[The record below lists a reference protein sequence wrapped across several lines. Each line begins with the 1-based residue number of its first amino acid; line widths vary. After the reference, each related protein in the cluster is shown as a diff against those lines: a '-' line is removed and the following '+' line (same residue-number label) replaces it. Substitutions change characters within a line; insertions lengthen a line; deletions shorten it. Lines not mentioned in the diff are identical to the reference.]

1 MVELSPSVLS
11 ANFANLQNDLDQ
23 LKKTKVKYIHLDIMD
38 GKFVPNISFGFPIIK
53 AIRKDNDFIFDTHLM
68 IDEPIRYIDQFK
80 KSGADLVTI
89 HYEACSNLD
98 ETIEKIKSCGLK
110 VGLSFKPKTDINN
123 IIPYLEKIDL
133 CLVMSVEPGFGG
145 QSFMEDSIGKI
156 QKLRSY
162 IDDNNLS
169 CLIEVD
175 GGIKDYNLK
184 KVIDAGVDVVV
195 SGSDIFSH
203 KENSIIEQVNKYYDI
218 INELKKESSI

>member
-23 LKKTKVKYIHLDIMD
+23 LKKTKVKYLHLDIMD

-68 IDEPIRYIDQFK
+68 IEEPIRYIDQFK

-162 IDDNNLS
+162 IDENNLS

-218 INELKKESSI
+218 INK

>member
-23 LKKTKVKYIHLDIMD
+23 LKNTKVKYLHLDIMD

-98 ETIEKIKSCGLK
+98 ETIEKIKTCGLK

-162 IDDNNLS
+162 IDENNLS

-203 KENSIIEQVNKYYDI
+203 KENSIVEQVNKYYDI
-218 INELKKESSI
+218 IN

>member
-23 LKKTKVKYIHLDIMD
+23 LKKTKVKYLHLDIMD

-162 IDDNNLS
+162 IDENNLS

-203 KENSIIEQVNKYYDI
+203 KENSIIEQVNKYYEI
-218 INELKKESSI
+218 INE

>member
-23 LKKTKVKYIHLDIMD
+23 LKKTKVKYLHLDIMD

-98 ETIEKIKSCGLK
+98 KTIEKIKSCGLK

-162 IDDNNLS
+162 IDENNLS

-203 KENSIIEQVNKYYDI
+203 KENSIVEQVNKYYDI
-218 INELKKESSI
+218 IN

>member
-23 LKKTKVKYIHLDIMD
+23 LKKTKVKYLHLDIMD

-53 AIRKDNDFIFDTHLM
+53 AIRKDNDFILDTHLM
-68 IDEPIRYIDQFK
+68 IEEPIRYIDQFK
-80 KSGADLVTI
+80 KSGADLITI

-110 VGLSFKPKTDINN
+110 VGISFKPKTDINN

-145 QSFMEDSIGKI
+145 QSFIEDSIEKI

-162 IDDNNLS
+162 IDENDLS
-169 CLIEVD
+169 CMIEVD
-175 GGIKDYNLK
+175 GGIKDHNLK
-184 KVIDAGVDVVV
+184 KVIDAGIDIVV

-203 KENSIIEQVNKYYDI
+203 KENSIVEQVNKYYKI
-218 INELKKESSI
+218 IEE

>member
-23 LKKTKVKYIHLDIMD
+23 LKNTKVKYLHLDIMD

-68 IDEPIRYIDQFK
+68 IDEPIRYIDKFK

-98 ETIEKIKSCGLK
+98 ETIEKIKTCGLK

-162 IDDNNLS
+162 IDENNLS

-203 KENSIIEQVNKYYDI
+203 KKNSIIEQVNKYYDI
-218 INELKKESSI
+218 INK

>member
-23 LKKTKVKYIHLDIMD
+23 LKKTKVKYLHLDIMD

-162 IDDNNLS
+162 IDENNLS

-203 KENSIIEQVNKYYDI
+203 KENSIVEQVNRYYDI
-218 INELKKESSI
+218 IN

>member
-23 LKKTKVKYIHLDIMD
+23 LKKTKVKYLHLDIMD

-68 IDEPIRYIDQFK
+68 IEEPIRYIDQFK

-89 HYEACSNLD
+89 HYEACSSLD

-162 IDDNNLS
+162 IDENNLS

-175 GGIKDYNLK
+175 GGIKDHNLK

-203 KENSIIEQVNKYYDI
+203 KENSIIEQVNKYYEI
-218 INELKKESSI
+218 IHE

>member
-23 LKKTKVKYIHLDIMD
+23 LKKTKVKYLHLDIMD

-68 IDEPIRYIDQFK
+68 IEEPIRYIDQFEN
-80 KSGADLVTI
+80 SGADLITV

-145 QSFMEDSIGKI
+145 QSFIEDSIEKI

-162 IDDNNLS
+162 IDENNLS

-184 KVIDAGVDVVV
+184 KVIDAGIDIVV

-203 KENSIIEQVNKYYDI
+203 KENSIVEQVNKYYDI
-218 INELKKESSI
+218 INE

>member
-1 MVELSPSVLS
+1 MVEISPSVLS

-23 LKKTKVKYIHLDIMD
+23 LKKTKVKYLHLDIMD

-53 AIRKDNDFIFDTHLM
+53 AIREDNDFIFDTHLM

-80 KSGADLVTI
+80 KSGADLITV

-98 ETIEKIKSCGLK
+98 ETIEKIKDSGLK
-110 VGLSFKPKTDINN
+110 VGLSFKPKTDIEK

-145 QSFMEDSIGKI
+145 QSFIKNSIGKI

-175 GGIKDYNLK
+175 GGIKDHNLK

-203 KENSIIEQVNKYYDI
+203 KENSIIEQVNKYYEI
-218 INELKKESSI
+218 INE

>member
-23 LKKTKVKYIHLDIMD
+23 LKKTKVKYLHLDIMD

-162 IDDNNLS
+162 IDENNLS

-203 KENSIIEQVNKYYDI
+203 KENSIVEQVNKYYDI
-218 INELKKESSI
+218 IN

>member
-23 LKKTKVKYIHLDIMD
+23 LRKTKVKYLHLDIMD
-38 GKFVPNISFGFPIIK
+38 GKFVPNISFGFPIIR

-68 IDEPIRYIDQFK
+68 IEEPIRYIDQFE

-162 IDDNNLS
+162 IDENNLS

-175 GGIKDYNLK
+175 GGIKDHNLK

-218 INELKKESSI
+218 INK

>member
-23 LKKTKVKYIHLDIMD
+23 LKKTKVKYLHLDIMD

-68 IDEPIRYIDQFK
+68 IEEPIRYIDQFK
-80 KSGADLVTI
+80 NSGADLITV

-145 QSFMEDSIGKI
+145 QSFIEDSIEKI

-162 IDDNNLS
+162 IDENNLS

-175 GGIKDYNLK
+175 GGIKDHNLK
-184 KVIDAGVDVVV
+184 KVIDAGIDIVV

-203 KENSIIEQVNKYYDI
+203 KENSIVEQVNKYYKI
-218 INELKKESSI
+218 IEE

>member
-11 ANFANLQNDLDQ
+11 ANFANLQNDLNQ
-23 LKKTKVKYIHLDIMD
+23 LKKTKVKYLHLDIMD

-98 ETIEKIKSCGLK
+98 ETIEKIKTCGLK

-162 IDDNNLS
+162 IDENNLS

-203 KENSIIEQVNKYYDI
+203 KENSIVEQVNKYYDI
-218 INELKKESSI
+218 IN

>member
-23 LKKTKVKYIHLDIMD
+23 LKKTKVKYLHLDIMD

-156 QKLRSY
+156 QKIRSY
-162 IDDNNLS
+162 IDENNLS

-203 KENSIIEQVNKYYDI
+203 KENSIVEQVNKYYDI
-218 INELKKESSI
+218 IN

>member
-23 LKKTKVKYIHLDIMD
+23 LKKTKVKYLHLDIMD

-98 ETIEKIKSCGLK
+98 ETIEKIKTCGLK

-162 IDDNNLS
+162 IDENNLS

-203 KENSIIEQVNKYYDI
+203 KENSIVEQVNKYYDI
-218 INELKKESSI
+218 IN

>member
-23 LKKTKVKYIHLDIMD
+23 LKKTKVKYLHLDIMD

-145 QSFMEDSIGKI
+145 QSFMEGSIGKI

-162 IDDNNLS
+162 IDENNLS

-175 GGIKDYNLK
+175 GGIKDHNLK

-203 KENSIIEQVNKYYDI
+203 KKNSIVEQVNKYYDI
-218 INELKKESSI
+218 INE